1 MMKLK
6 SFDLIKLKPVDEFI
20 KYRKLIRTINQ
31 LIADWI
37 KKAGGGESKKTGSET
52 TSFTGN

>member
-20 KYRKLIRTINQ
+20 KCRKLIGTINQ

-37 KKAGGGESKKTGSET
+37 KKGRRR
-52 TSFTGN
+52 